1 MVPRKVHFSSLAEM
15 AETMGFPPP
24 EHPMVAVVRLD
35 GPTTDN
41 PAYRACA
48 EQGVTFSNDFYSIA
62 IKRIVSGEMHYGRTR
77 YDFSNGSMMFT
88 APRQEIT
95 CTDVVMSADAI
106 MIHIHEDFL
115 LGSELRETV
124 RRYGFF
130 SYAVN
135 EALHLSP
142 KEEATVRGLMASI
155 HTEYSSN
162 PDEFT
167 RDLLLGQ
174 ISTLL
179 KYADRF
185 YKRQFLN
192 RSIAPGSLLTRF
204 TSALQEYFSSGRL
217 ESDGAPR
224 VDAIAALLGV
234 SARYLSDALRAET
247 GRGATDHI
255 HQFLLDEARDLLLRP
270 ELSVAE
276 VSYRLGFEYPQ
287 YFSRLFRKKVGMSP
301 SEYRERTPRH

>member
-1 MVPRKVHFSSLAEM
+1 MANRRLHFSTLAEM
-15 AETMGFPPP
+15 AEAMGSPAP

-35 GPTTDN
+35 GPTGNN
-41 PAYRACA
+41 PRYRSCV
-48 EQGVTFSNDFYSIA
+48 EQGVTFSSDFYSIA
-62 IKRIVSGEMHYGRTR
+62 IKRILSGELHYGRTR

-88 APRQEIT
+88 GPRQEIT
-95 CTDVVMSADAI
+95 CTDVVLSADAI
-106 MIHIHEDFL
+106 IIYIHEDFL
-115 LGSELRETV
+115 LGSELRDTV

-142 KEEATVRGLMASI
+142 KEEATVRGLMTAI
-155 HTEYSSN
+155 HSEYSAN

-167 RDLLLGQ
+167 RDLLLSQ

-192 RSIAPGSLLTRF
+192 RAIAPGSLLTRF
-204 TSALQEYFSSGRL
+204 TTALQDYFAAGRL

-224 VDAIAALLGV
+224 IDTLAAALGV
-234 SARYLSDALRAET
+234 SGRYLSDALRAET
-247 GRGATDHI
+247 GRSATDHI
-255 HQFLLDEARDLLLRP
+255 HQFLLDEARNLLLRP
-270 ELSVAE
+270 DLSVAE
-276 VSYRLGFEYPQ
+276 VSYRLGFDYPQ

-301 SEYRERTPRH
+301 SEYRDRTPHH